1 MTTLQPGVPELTM
14 HGEPPATELF
24 LIPDEVSAVLRVS
37 RGDLKR
43 LRDAGQ
49 GPAYFTIGRAIRY
62 LQADVD
68 DWRAKNPTRIEIPGR
83 RSLGEGR

>member
-1 MTTLQPGVPELTM
+1 MTNLQPVVLE
-14 HGEPPATELF
+14 EPPATELF

-43 LRDAGQ
+43 LRDAGL
-49 GPAYFTIGRAIRY
+49 GPAYFTIGSTIRY

-68 DWRAKNPTRIEIPGR
+68 EWRAKHPNGIEIPQR
-83 RSLGEGR
+83 RSLGDGR